1 MLRWALIFLVLGLIA
16 AAFGF
21 TGIAGASVGIAKVLF
36 FLFLAIF
43 AVMFI
48 LGLRYIAASEGL
60 EPNLCETRKAA
71 FLRRRPLRL
80 RDQFAKTRPATTRT
94 RKTTSTT
101 PSAPLGP

>member
-21 TGIAGASVGIAKVLF
+21 TGIAGASVEIARVVF

-48 LGLRYIAASEGL
+48 LGLTVYRGI
-60 EPNLCETRKAA
+60 R
-71 FLRRRPLRL
+71 
-80 RDQFAKTRPATTRT
+80 
-94 RKTTSTT
+94 
-101 PSAPLGP
+101 GP

>member
-1 MLRWALIFLVLGLIA
+1 MLRWALIFLVLGIIA

-48 LGLRYIAASEGL
+48 LGLTVYRGV
-60 EPNLCETRKAA
+60 R
-71 FLRRRPLRL
+71 
-80 RDQFAKTRPATTRT
+80 
-94 RKTTSTT
+94 
-101 PSAPLGP
+101 GP